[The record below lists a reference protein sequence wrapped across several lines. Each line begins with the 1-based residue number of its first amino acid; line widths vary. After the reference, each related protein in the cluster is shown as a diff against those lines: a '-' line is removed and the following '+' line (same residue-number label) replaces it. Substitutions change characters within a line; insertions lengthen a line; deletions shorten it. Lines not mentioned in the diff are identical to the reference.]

1 MKEDVGIS
9 KTKKYRNKIVMVP
22 SKLNTISTCN
32 STSESMIVLSDVVD
46 MVQVKAKHKEA
57 IFI

>member
-1 MKEDVGIS
+1 MWGYQNK
-9 KTKKYRNKIVMVP
+9 KKYRNKIVMVP
-22 SKLNTISTCN
+22 SKLNTI

-46 MVQVKAKHKEA
+46 MVQVKAKHKEV